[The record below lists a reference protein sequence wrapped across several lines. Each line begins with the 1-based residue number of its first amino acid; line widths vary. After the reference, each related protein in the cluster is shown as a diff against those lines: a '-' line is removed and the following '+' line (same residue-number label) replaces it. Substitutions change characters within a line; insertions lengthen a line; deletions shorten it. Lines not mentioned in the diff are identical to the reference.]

1 MSARFCADRKLDD
14 GLAEMGFSH
23 GLGQYRAVDLL
34 KMSAE
39 SGPSFQ
45 RLGML
50 SRYAAPNRNDN
61 HGAYPSDST
70 KKKYDK
76 MTWRFAQAG
85 ANSGRLP
92 LASGALGL
100 GTM

>member
-1 MSARFCADRKLDD
+1 LTGNFR
-14 GLAEMGFSH
+14 AENRS
-23 GLGQYRAVDLL
+23 LIGQYRAVDLL

-39 SGPSFQ
+39 GGPSFQ

-50 SRYAAPNRNDN
+50 SRYAAPSRNDN

-85 ANSGRLP
+85 LIPDRCRSRP
-92 LASGALGL
+92 KHWGL